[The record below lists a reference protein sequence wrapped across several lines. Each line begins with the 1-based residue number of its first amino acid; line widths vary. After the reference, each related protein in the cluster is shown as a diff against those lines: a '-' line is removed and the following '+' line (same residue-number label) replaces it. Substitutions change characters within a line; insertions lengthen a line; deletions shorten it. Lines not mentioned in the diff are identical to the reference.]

1 MIGKFLAKFFRSSSV
16 GRSAST
22 KKMIRRI
29 AIEPLECRRLLAVT
43 SSLSG
48 YAYLDTHDF
57 GVKDADEA
65 GFAGLTVQLQGVDS
79 QGNLNNVPGVVP
91 QLTLANGSYSF
102 TGLVAGTYQ
111 IQILPSPQLNVGI
124 LSPGTAGGSV
134 GNDEIQVTLAANQA
148 ATDYNF
154 AIPARR
160 VRRRSPSAPTKA
172 SRPAA

>member
-29 AIEPLECRRLLAVT
+29 AIGPLECRRLLAVT

-48 YAYLDTHDF
+48 FAYLDTHDF

-91 QLTLANGSYSF
+91 QLTLSNGSYSF

-111 IQILPSPQLNVGI
+111 IQI
-124 LSPGTAGGSV
+124 
-134 GNDEIQVTLAANQA
+134 
-148 ATDYNF
+148 
-154 AIPARR
+154 
-160 VRRRSPSAPTKA
+160 
-172 SRPAA
+172 